1 MQYNPVDTYLQEA
14 EDLLSE
20 VEEAA
25 LSLAGEGS
33 GSERLNQVFRAFH
46 TIKGSGAMC
55 GFNQVAQ
62 FTHHV
67 ESVLD
72 QVRKGSIPVTE
83 KLTELILSA
92 KDEIRALL
100 VAEQRGETSARGNTL
115 DLIAMLEGLSSEPH
129 APAPVSPG
137 SPSEVSPQTGDRTWR
152 ICFRPNPELMICGGN
167 PVLLFRDL
175 RGLGECKVSAH
186 TDTVPALD
194 EIQPNVCYFWWTITL
209 RTGADRN
216 AIRDVFLF
224 VEDGSTLEVELE
236 VEALAETA
244 GPHPEVPP
252 AATRTAE
259 PGDRQG
265 AVIQNALS
273 KESSVRVPSSRLDRL
288 VGLVGELVVNQSRLA
303 QAASHVDA
311 PELANP
317 VEEIE
322 RLVAE
327 LRDDVLSIR
336 MMPIG
341 TIFGRF
347 RRLVHDLS
355 AELGKQIDL
364 VTSGEE
370 TELDK
375 SILDQ
380 LGEPLVHLLRNSI
393 DHGIEM
399 PERRFAAKKPARG
412 VIRLTAA
419 HTGSE
424 VVVGVQD
431 DGQGIDRTA
440 IRAKA
445 VERQIIAPDA
455 NLSDKDVLNLI
466 LLPGFSTASQVTN
479 ISGRGVG
486 MDVVKRQIDRLRG
499 MVTISSEPGKGTAI
513 SLRLPLTLAI
523 IEGLLVEVGGD
534 SFILPMSSVAENI
547 ELDRAQR
554 SRNNGRNVA
563 AVRGELIPY
572 IDLREAFGLPGSPPP
587 IEKVVIVNHEEHRV
601 GLVVDRVLGTHQTVL
616 QSLGRFL
623 RNVAV
628 VSGSTVMGDGSVA
641 LILDIREIVQFAERQ
656 AAAARRGQGTP

>member
-1 MQYNPVDTYLQEA
+1 VQYNPVDTYLQEA

-100 VAEQRGETSARGNTL
+100 AAEQRGETSARGNTL

>member
-1 MQYNPVDTYLQEA
+1 VPYNPVDTYLQEA

-20 VEEAA
+20 IEEAA
-25 LSLAGEGS
+25 LSLAGEES
-33 GSERLNQVFRAFH
+33 GSERLNHLFRAFH

-67 ESVLD
+67 ETVLD
-72 QVRKGSIPVTE
+72 QVRKGSIPVSE
-83 KLTELILSA
+83 RLAELVLSA
-92 KDEIRALL
+92 KDEIRVMLA
-100 VAEQRGETSARGNTL
+100 AEQRGETAARGATQ
-115 DLIAMLEGLSSEPH
+115 DLIAMLEGLASAAN
-129 APAPVSPG
+129 APAPAPAEPATAVNPPPPNG
-137 SPSEVSPQTGDRTWR
+137 ERTWR
-152 ICFRPNPELMICGGN
+152 ILFRPSPDLMLCGGN

-175 RGLGECKVSAH
+175 RRLGECQVSAH
-186 TDTVPALD
+186 TEAVPALD
-194 EIQPNVCYFWWTITL
+194 QIQPNVCYLWWTITL
-209 RTGADRN
+209 RTDADRN
-216 AIRDVFLF
+216 ALRDVFVF
-224 VEDGSTLEVELE
+224 VEDGATLEIE
-236 VEALAETA
+236 VVPEA
-244 GPHPEVPP
+244 
-252 AATRTAE
+252 AATRPAAPQAAGRAGE
-259 PGDRQG
+259 PRDRQG

-273 KESSVRVPSSRLDRL
+273 KESTVKVPSARLDRL

-303 QAASHVDA
+303 QAASHGDA
-311 PELANP
+311 PELASP
-317 VEEIE
+317 IEELE

-327 LRDDVLSIR
+327 LRDDVLGIR

-341 TIFGRF
+341 TLFGRF

-364 VTSGEE
+364 VTNGEE

-393 DHGIEM
+393 DHGIEA
-399 PERRFAAKKPARG
+399 PGRRAAAKKPARG
-412 VIRLTAA
+412 IIRLTAV

-431 DGQGIDRTA
+431 DGQGLDRAA

-445 VERQIIAPDA
+445 VEKQLIAADA
-455 NLSDKDVLNLI
+455 NLSDKEVLNLI

-486 MDVVKRQIDRLRG
+486 MDVVKRQIDALRG
-499 MVTISSEPGKGTAI
+499 TVSIASDPGKGTAI

-523 IEGLLVEVGGD
+523 IEGLLVEIRGD
-534 SFILPMSSVAENI
+534 RFILPMSSVAENI

-554 SRNNGRNVA
+554 SRNNGRNVT

-572 IDLREAFGLPGSPPP
+572 IDLREAFRLGGSPPP
-587 IEKVVIVNHEEHRV
+587 IEKVVIVHHDDQRV

-641 LILDIREIVQFAERQ
+641 LILDIRAIVQFAERQ
-656 AAAARRGQGTP
+656 AAAARDRQGKL

>member
-20 VEEAA
+20 IEDAA
-25 LSLAGEGS
+25 LSMAGEAS
-33 GSERLNQVFRAFH
+33 GSERLNQLFRAFH

-83 KLTELILSA
+83 RLTELVLSA
-92 KDEIRALL
+92 KDEIRLL
-100 VAEQRGETSARGNTL
+100 LAAEQRGEMSARQATL
-115 DLIAMLEGLSSEPH
+115 DLIAMLQGLSSEST
-129 APAPVSPG
+129 APAPVRPAE
-137 SPSEVSPQTGDRTWR
+137 PVEMHPQTGDRTWR

-175 RGLGECKVSAH
+175 RALGECRVLAH
-186 TDTVPALD
+186 TEAVPALD
-194 EIQPNVCYFWWTITL
+194 EIRPNICYLWWTITL
-209 RTGADRN
+209 QTDADRN
-216 AIRDVFLF
+216 AILDVFLF
-224 VEDGSTLEVELE
+224 VEDGSTLEI
-236 VEALAETA
+236 EALPEAP
-244 GPHPEVPP
+244 GPHPLGLP
-252 AATRTAE
+252 ADAHRAE
-259 PGDRQG
+259 PRDRQG

-364 VTSGEE
+364 VTGGEE

-399 PERRFAAKKPARG
+399 PERRVAAHKPPRG
-412 VIRLTAA
+412 TIRLTAA

-431 DGQGIDRTA
+431 DGQGLDRAA

-445 VERQIIAPDA
+445 IERQIIAPDT

-486 MDVVKRQIDRLRG
+486 MDVVKRQIDKLRG
-499 MVTISSEPGKGTAI
+499 MVTIASEPGKGTAI

-523 IEGLLVEVGGD
+523 IEGLLVEVCGD

-554 SRNNGRNVA
+554 LRNNGRNVA

-572 IDLREAFGLPGSPPP
+572 IDLREAFHLPGSPPP
-587 IEKVVIVNHEEHRV
+587 VEKVVIVNHEDQRV

-641 LILDIREIVQFAERQ
+641 LILDIRAIVQFAERQ
-656 AAAARRGQGTP
+656 AAAARGGR

>member
-1 MQYNPVDTYLQEA
+1 MQYNPVETYLQEA

-25 LSLAGEGS
+25 LSLAGEES
-33 GSERLNQVFRAFH
+33 GSERLNQLFRAFH

-83 KLTELILSA
+83 KLTELVLSA

-100 VAEQRGETSARGNTL
+100 AAEQRGEKSARGNTL
-115 DLIAMLEGLSSEPH
+115 DLIALLEGLSSEPH
-129 APAPVSPG
+129 AAAPVSPAN
-137 SPSEVSPQTGDRTWR
+137 PSESSPQTGDRTWQ

-224 VEDGSTLEVELE
+224 VEDGSTLELE

-244 GPHPEVPP
+244 GPRPEVPP

-259 PGDRQG
+259 PSDRQG

-370 TELDK
+370 TEIDK

-399 PERRFAAKKPARG
+399 PERRVAAKKPARG

-431 DGQGIDRTA
+431 DGQGLDRAA

-455 NLSDKDVLNLI
+455 NLTDKDVLNLI

-523 IEGLLVEVGGD
+523 IEGLRVEVGGD

-656 AAAARRGQGTP
+656 AAAARGRK

>member
-14 EDLLSE
+14 EELLSE

-33 GSERLNQVFRAFH
+33 GSEGLNQLFRAFH

-83 KLTELILSA
+83 KLTELVLSA
-92 KDEIRALL
+92 KDEIRLL
-100 VAEQRGETSARGNTL
+100 LAAEQRGETSACGNTL

-129 APAPVSPG
+129 APAPVSPA
-137 SPSEVSPQTGDRTWR
+137 SPSEIAPQTGDRTWR

-224 VEDGSTLEVELE
+224 VEDGSTLEVE
-236 VEALAETA
+236 ALAETA

-303 QAASHVDA
+303 QAASQVDA

-431 DGQGIDRTA
+431 DGQGLDRTA

-547 ELDRAQR
+547 ETR
-554 SRNNGRNVA
+554 SRTAVA
-563 AVRGELIPY
+563 E
-572 IDLREAFGLPGSPPP
+572 
-587 IEKVVIVNHEEHRV
+587 
-601 GLVVDRVLGTHQTVL
+601 
-616 QSLGRFL
+616 
-623 RNVAV
+623 
-628 VSGSTVMGDGSVA
+628 
-641 LILDIREIVQFAERQ
+641 
-656 AAAARRGQGTP
+656 

>member
-33 GSERLNQVFRAFH
+33 GSERLNQLFRAFH

-72 QVRKGSIPVTE
+72 QVRKGAIPVTE
-83 KLTELILSA
+83 RLTELVLSA
-92 KDEIRALL
+92 KDEIRLL
-100 VAEQRGETSARGNTL
+100 LAAEQRGETSARGNTL
-115 DLIAMLEGLSSEPH
+115 DLIALLEGLSSEPH
-129 APAPVSPG
+129 AAAPVSPAL
-137 SPSEVSPQTGDRTWR
+137 PSEVSPQTGDRTWR

-186 TDTVPALD
+186 TDTVPSLD

-224 VEDGSTLEVELE
+224 VEDGSTLELELE

-244 GPHPEVPP
+244 GPRPEVPP

-259 PGDRQG
+259 PSDRQG

-355 AELGKQIDL
+355 AELGKQIEL
-364 VTSGEE
+364 VASGEE
-370 TELDK
+370 TEIDK

-399 PERRFAAKKPARG
+399 PERRVAAKKPARG

-419 HTGSE
+419 HIGSE

-431 DGQGIDRTA
+431 DGQGLDRAA

-587 IEKVVIVNHEEHRV
+587 IEKVVIVNHEEQRV

-623 RNVAV
+623 RNVVV

-641 LILDIREIVQFAERQ
+641 LILDIRAIVQFAERR
-656 AAAARRGQGTP
+656 AAAARDRK

>member
-1 MQYNPVDTYLQEA
+1 LPVQYNPVDAYLQEA
-14 EDLLSE
+14 EDLLADI
-20 VEEAA
+20 EEAA
-25 LSLAGEGS
+25 LSMAGEES
-33 GSERLNQVFRAFH
+33 GSERLNQLFRAFH

-55 GFNQVAQ
+55 GFHQVAQ

-67 ESVLD
+67 ETVLD
-72 QVRKGSIPVTE
+72 QVRKGAIPVSE
-83 KLTELILSA
+83 KLTELVLSS

-100 VAEQRGETSARGNTL
+100 AADQKGESAARSTTS
-115 DLIAMLEGLSSEPH
+115 DLIAMLEGLSAAADA
-129 APAPVSPG
+129 APPAETATPADAP
-137 SPSEVSPQTGDRTWR
+137 PQSGVRTWH
-152 ICFRPNPELMICGGN
+152 ILFRPSPELMSCGGS

-175 RGLGECKVSAH
+175 RSLGECQVAAQ
-186 TDTVPALD
+186 TDHLPLLE
-194 EIQPNVCYFWWTITL
+194 EIQPGVCYLWWTITL
-209 RTGADRN
+209 TTGADRN

-224 VEDGSTLEVELE
+224 VEDDSTLEIE
-236 VEALAETA
+236 VVADAPAVPQA
-244 GPHPEVPP
+244 GPAP
-252 AATRTAE
+252 AARAAE
-259 PGDRQG
+259 PRDAQA
-265 AVIQNALS
+265 AVLRNALS
-273 KESSVRVPSSRLDRL
+273 KESTVRVPSARLDRL

-311 PELANP
+311 PELAVP

-327 LRDDVLSIR
+327 LRDDVLGIR

-393 DHGIEM
+393 DHGIEV
-399 PERRFAAKKPARG
+399 PERRTAAGKAAHG
-412 VIRLTAA
+412 VIRLAA
-419 HTGSE
+419 VHTGSE
-424 VVVGVQD
+424 VVVTVGD
-431 DGQGIDRTA
+431 DGQGLNLAA

-445 VERQIIAPDA
+445 AEKQLIAADA
-455 NLSDKDVLNLI
+455 NLSDKEVFNLI

-479 ISGRGVG
+479 VSGRGVG
-486 MDVVKRQIDRLRG
+486 MDVVKRQIDALRG
-499 MVTISSEPGKGTAI
+499 TVSIASDAGKGTLI

-523 IEGLLVEVGGD
+523 IEGLLVEVCGD
-534 SFILPMSSVAENI
+534 RFIIPMSSVAENI

-554 SRNNGRNVA
+554 SRNNGRNVT
-563 AVRGELIPY
+563 AVRGELVPY
-572 IDLREAFGLPGSPPP
+572 VDLREAFRLPGSPPP
-587 IEKVVIVNHEEHRV
+587 IEKVVIVHHDDQRV

-616 QSLGRFL
+616 QALGRFL
-623 RNVAV
+623 RNVEV

-641 LILDIREIVQFAERQ
+641 LILDIRAIVRFAERQ
-656 AAAARRGQGTP
+656 ASAARDRQGPQ

>member
-1 MQYNPVDTYLQEA
+1 
-14 EDLLSE
+14 
-20 VEEAA
+20 
-25 LSLAGEGS
+25 
-33 GSERLNQVFRAFH
+33 
-46 TIKGSGAMC
+46 
-55 GFNQVAQ
+55 
-62 FTHHV
+62 
-67 ESVLD
+67 
-72 QVRKGSIPVTE
+72 
-83 KLTELILSA
+83 
-92 KDEIRALL
+92 
-100 VAEQRGETSARGNTL
+100 
-115 DLIAMLEGLSSEPH
+115 
-129 APAPVSPG
+129 
-137 SPSEVSPQTGDRTWR
+137 
-152 ICFRPNPELMICGGN
+152 
-167 PVLLFRDL
+167 
-175 RGLGECKVSAH
+175 
-186 TDTVPALD
+186 
-194 EIQPNVCYFWWTITL
+194 
-209 RTGADRN
+209 
-216 AIRDVFLF
+216 
-224 VEDGSTLEVELE
+224 
-236 VEALAETA
+236 
-244 GPHPEVPP
+244 
-252 AATRTAE
+252 
-259 PGDRQG
+259 
-265 AVIQNALS
+265 
-273 KESSVRVPSSRLDRL
+273 
-288 VGLVGELVVNQSRLA
+288 
-303 QAASHVDA
+303 
-311 PELANP
+311 
-317 VEEIE
+317 
-322 RLVAE
+322 
-327 LRDDVLSIR
+327 
-336 MMPIG
+336 
-341 TIFGRF
+341 
-347 RRLVHDLS
+347 VHDLS

-364 VTSGEE
+364 VTGGEE

-431 DGQGIDRTA
+431 DGQGLDRTA

-641 LILDIREIVQFAERQ
+641 LILDIRAIVQFAEHQ

>member
-1 MQYNPVDTYLQEA
+1 VQYNPVETYLQEA

-25 LSLAGEGS
+25 LSLAGEES
-33 GSERLNQVFRAFH
+33 GSERLNQLFRAFH

-83 KLTELILSA
+83 KLTELVLSA

-100 VAEQRGETSARGNTL
+100 AAEQRGEKSARGNTL
-115 DLIAMLEGLSSEPH
+115 DLIALLEGLSSEPH
-129 APAPVSPG
+129 AAAPVSPAN
-137 SPSEVSPQTGDRTWR
+137 PSESSPQTGDRTWQ

-224 VEDGSTLEVELE
+224 VEDGSTLELE

-244 GPHPEVPP
+244 GPRPEVPP

-259 PGDRQG
+259 PSDRQG

-370 TELDK
+370 TEIDK

-399 PERRFAAKKPARG
+399 PERRVAAKKPARG

-431 DGQGIDRTA
+431 DGQGLDRAA

-455 NLSDKDVLNLI
+455 NLTDKDVLNLI

-523 IEGLLVEVGGD
+523 IEGLRVEVGGD

-656 AAAARRGQGTP
+656 AAAARGRK